1 MTTIELLRGAVNTI
15 VGPERIIPW
24 PATLAIA
31 AVGWWILSSWL
42 RPVSKFPTINDPKE
56 NWTSFPAKKA
66 YLKNC
71 QHLLKEGARKFSGP
85 FNLTTDN
92 GTTMLIFSPEYIDAI
107 NEQES
112 LSFPEYAIRNL
123 NLKGYKTFR
132 TFGPQPDHMF
142 YEAVIKGLT
151 RNLAKFTKPLSLE
164 MDACLLSSWGES
176 TEWHSVEAKEDVL
189 DFVARLSSLIFLG
202 PDFVHNKEWIRI
214 AKNYTVDTFTAI
226 AICRYIPALIRPLFV
241 QFLPLC
247 RKVRRDYTTCANILA
262 PVLASREAELK
273 AAKSESRPPNLP
285 DDAIEWFRNAAHGR
299 EYNQTDVQV
308 SLQVASI
315 HTTTD
320 LLAQAILNL
329 CAHPEMVAP
338 LREEAIA
345 VLSTQGW
352 QKTALTSLHLLD
364 SFLKET
370 QRLKPINFTSL
381 HRYATRDT
389 TLSGGIHIPQG
400 TNLGIHSYNL
410 FNPDIYTSPETFDGY
425 RYLRLRQSD
434 PKWEHKGHL
443 VSTSVEHTGFA
454 HGKSACPGRFFAAN
468 EVKIA
473 MVHVLLKYDVKV
485 ERKED
490 AMWITYGPN
499 CYVNPKARMWVR
511 RRREEVD
518 LEALAR
524 E

>member
-1 MTTIELLRGAVNTI
+1 M
-15 VGPERIIPW
+15 
-24 PATLAIA
+24 
-31 AVGWWILSSWL
+31 
-42 RPVSKFPTINDPKE
+42 
-56 NWTSFPAKKA
+56 
-66 YLKNC
+66 
-71 QHLLKEGARKFSGP
+71 
-85 FNLTTDN
+85 FN
-92 GTTMLIFSPEYIDAI
+92 
-107 NEQES
+107 
-112 LSFPEYAIRNL
+112 
-123 NLKGYKTFR
+123 
-132 TFGPQPDHMF
+132 
-142 YEAVIKGLT
+142 EAVIKGLT
-151 RNLAKFTKPLSLE
+151 RNLAAVSRNGRLPALFLGREYRVALRRSE
-164 MDACLLSSWGES
+164 RGR
-176 TEWHSVEAKEDVL
+176 L

-226 AICRYIPALIRPLFV
+226 AICRYIPAPIRPLFV
-241 QFLPLC
+241 QYLPLC
-247 RKVRRDYTTCANILA
+247 RKVRGDYTTCANILA
-262 PVLASREAELK
+262 PVLASREAELE

-320 LLAQAILNL
+320 LLAQAMLNL
-329 CAHPEMVAP
+329 CAHPEMVAR
-338 LREEAIA
+338 LRDEAVA
-345 VLSTQGW
+345 VLSTHGW
-352 QKTALTSLHLLD
+352 RKPALTNLHLLD

-370 QRLKPINFTSL
+370 QRLNPINVTSL

-389 TLSGGIHIPQG
+389 TLLGGIHIPRG

-410 FNPDIYTSPETFDGY
+410 FNTDIYTSPESFDGY
-425 RYLRLRQSD
+425 RYLRLRHSD

-454 HGKSACPGRFFAAN
+454 HGKNACPGRFFAAN

-473 MVHVLLKYDVKV
+473 MVHVLKYDVKV

-490 AMWITYGPN
+490 AMWISYGPN
-499 CYVNPKARMWVR
+499 CYVNSKARMWVRRRR